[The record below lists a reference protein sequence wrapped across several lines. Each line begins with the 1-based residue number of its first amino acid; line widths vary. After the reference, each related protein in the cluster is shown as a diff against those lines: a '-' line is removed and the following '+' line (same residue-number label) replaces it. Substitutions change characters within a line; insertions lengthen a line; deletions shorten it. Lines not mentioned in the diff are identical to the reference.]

1 MERVQIKG
9 QMLRWARD
17 RSGLA
22 LEDFTKKF
30 PHFEAWERGTRL
42 PTLKQLKKF
51 ADGTYT
57 PLGYLFLEAPPDEPL
72 PIDDLRF
79 GRKGLSNQ
87 ASPHLLDTIYRCQQR
102 QEWFHAHAAKTGND
116 PVLLATLN
124 PDTNAIRSTAS
135 QVREHLGFGVSDRQ
149 RLSKWSEAL
158 SLFRQKVE
166 DAGVLITINGVVGNN
181 TQRKLDPEEFRGF
194 ALVDDLAPLIFVNG
208 ADTKSAQ
215 MFTVAHE
222 LAHLLIGK
230 EGLSDAEPGL
240 ESQISEE
247 TWCNSF
253 AGEFLIPTEDFQG
266 RFDPIRSI
274 DSEMERLAADYKVS
288 TLVVLRRIRDH
299 GVISENDYW
308 SKYDAEVTRL
318 KEYTERKDTTGGG
331 NFYLSQRYRVGDRFA
346 RAIITSTL
354 EGETSYVEAL
364 HLLDFSSMETLFK
377 YARRLG
383 FDV

>member
-1 MERVQIKG
+1 MERVEIKG
-9 QMLRWARD
+9 EMLRWARD
-17 RSGLA
+17 RSGLTDEA
-22 LEDFTKKF
+22 FSKRF
-30 PHFEAWERGTRL
+30 PNFGAWERGVKL
-42 PTLKQLKKF
+42 PTLKQLRNF
-51 ADGTYT
+51 ANGTYT
-57 PLGYLFLEAPPDEPL
+57 PLGYLFLDNPPDEPL
-72 PIDDLRF
+72 PINDLRV
-79 GRKGLSNQ
+79 GRTGHPDRP
-87 ASPHLLDTIYRCQQR
+87 SPHLLDTIYRCQQR
-102 QEWFHAHAAKTGND
+102 QEWFHAHAARTGDD

-124 PDTNAIRSTAS
+124 PDTNALRSTAS

-149 RLSKWSEAL
+149 RLSKWSDAL

-166 DAGVLITINGVVGNN
+166 DAGVLITINGVVGNS

-222 LAHLLIGK
+222 LAHLVIGK
-230 EGLSDAEPGL
+230 EGLSDAEPGI
-240 ESQISEE
+240 ESRISEE

-266 RFDPIRSI
+266 RFDPTRSI
-274 DSEMERLAADYKVS
+274 DSEIARLAADYKVS

-299 GVISENDYW
+299 GGISENDYW
-308 SKYDAEVTRL
+308 HKYNAEVTRL
-318 KEYTERKDTTGGG
+318 KELTERKDTTGGG

-364 HLLDFSSMETLFK
+364 HLLDFSSIETLFK